1 MNHPEDSLDLSDSGP
16 APLYQDATQLSLG
29 RLERKVDKIA
39 TILNKFI
46 LFEERQA
53 NQREEIDGIH
63 TSIRDLYSKVEANEK
78 QIQKWINLGVG
89 GWTVIITL
97 WAIYTNLYKP

>member
-1 MNHPEDSLDLSDSGP
+1 MSSPEDLDFSETGP
-16 APLYQDATQLSLG
+16 TPMYQDTTQMSLA
-29 RLERKVDKIA
+29 RLDRKIDKITA
-39 TILNKFI
+39 ILNKFI
-46 LFEERQA
+46 LFEERQS

-63 TSIRDLYSKVEANEK
+63 NSIRELYAKVEANEK

-89 GWTVIITL
+89 GWTVIITA

>member
-1 MNHPEDSLDLSDSGP
+1 MSRADDDIDLTESGP
-16 APLYQDATQLSLG
+16 VPLYQDPMQLGLA

-63 TSIRDLYSKVEANEK
+63 NSIRDLYSKVEANEK

>member
-1 MNHPEDSLDLSDSGP
+1 MSSSEDLDFSETGP
-16 APLYQDATQLSLG
+16 TPMYQDATQMGLA
-29 RLERKVDKIA
+29 RLERKVDKIT

-46 LFEERQA
+46 LFEERQS

-63 TSIRDLYSKVEANEK
+63 TSIRDLYIKVEANEK

-89 GWTVIITL
+89 GWTVIIML
-97 WAIYTNLYKP
+97 WSIYTVVYKP